1 MRDKRNRL
9 TALGLA
15 LALAL
20 PARAGLADEA
30 PKTVSDYAT
39 AMNAAAA
46 QLDVEIS
53 DRQKAGDMAA
63 AQRLVLAAAM
73 VRRTAE
79 EFRSGEQ
86 DALTDPV
93 SGLPAPV
100 PARAA
105 AALAK
110 AAEAETRA
118 ADNAAFADEAHVAFN
133 ALLAVLPQKTPH
145 PVLFGMLS
153 GDLAEAAAPLGHDVV
168 IYGYRLID
176 PIDKIEP
183 VVLYGKTEFGSDNV
197 VVKDD
202 RIDVTLPDAVKKA
215 VQFAPPPCLSR
226 PSFGL
231 RVRSVY
237 SETFGRWPVT
247 WHSQA
252 LNNIDFYALPTPVI
266 YSAAIAADA
275 ETTSAKSSTVS
286 FRQKAGLTV
295 ADCDRTG
302 SADLLA
308 ALPENARDITCSA
321 AWVDASSVTKS
332 TSRCAVDGHAA
343 HAVGEISGGAKIC
356 SPDKLCTCSGQAQ
369 GWLEVSGSYRIVE
382 AASQMQVAA
391 DWPPLSFPAGGV
403 AHARIDLGDGRK
415 LRHVA
420 LALTRRACPTPVD
433 SIDLPIGE
441 NPDAKVSGVSKTGA
455 FRASLQRGAL
465 TIGSADAVAASGES
479 TP

>member
-1 MRDKRNRL
+1 MRDKRTPL
-9 TALGLA
+9 TA
-15 LALAL
+15 LALAIALAL
-20 PARAGLADEA
+20 PPRAGLAGET

-39 AMNAAAA
+39 AMNAAAT
-46 QLDVEIS
+46 QLDVEVS
-53 DRQKAGDMAA
+53 DRQKTGDMGA

-79 EFRSGEQ
+79 EFRSAEQ

-100 PARAA
+100 PERAE

-118 ADNAAFADEAHVAFN
+118 ADHADFADEAHVVFN
-133 ALLAVLPQKTPH
+133 ALLAILPQKTPH

-153 GDLAEAAAPLGHDVV
+153 GDLAEPAGQLGHDVV

-176 PIDKIEP
+176 PIYKIEP
-183 VVLYGKTEFGSDNV
+183 VVLYGKSELDAANV
-197 VVKDD
+197 AVKDD
-202 RIDVTLPDAVKKA
+202 RIDVTLPEAVKKS
-215 VQFAPPPCLSR
+215 VHFAPPPCDSR

-237 SETFGRWPVT
+237 GETFGRWPVL

-252 LNNIDFYALPTPVI
+252 QNNIDFYALPTPVV

-275 ETTSAKSSTVS
+275 ETTSTQATNVT
-286 FRQKAGLTV
+286 FRQRGVPTV
-295 ADCDRTG
+295 ADCERIA
-302 SADLLA
+302 SADIV
-308 ALPENARDITCSA
+308 LPLPDNARDVVCSA
-321 AWVDASSVTKS
+321 AWVDTSSAAKLTG
-332 TSRCAVDGHAA
+332 RCTVEGHNV
-343 HAVGEISGGAKIC
+343 HAVGEISGGPKVC
-356 SPDKLCTCSGQAQ
+356 SPDKLCTCSAEAQ
-369 GWLEVSGSYRIVE
+369 GVLEASGSYRVVE

-403 AHARIDLGDGRK
+403 THGRIDLGDGRR
-415 LRHVA
+415 LRLVA

-433 SIDLPIGE
+433 SIDLPVGE
-441 NPDAKVSGVSKTGA
+441 DPNAKVTGVSKTGA
-455 FRASLQRGAL
+455 FRASIQGGAL
-465 TIGSADAVAASGES
+465 TVGAADAVAASGES